1 MTPKPTVAVLGTGI
15 MGAPMARNLLA
26 AGLPVRVWNRTAS
39 KAAPLAN
46 EGADIAGTPAQAAR
60 GADIVITMLADGPSL
75 HEVMAGTDGA
85 LAGLGTNA
93 VWAQMSTIGIQ
104 HTQWLLELA
113 EVDRLNFVDA
123 PVLGT
128 KQPAEQGTLL
138 VLESGDPANCA
149 ACAPAFAAVGGR
161 TMHVSDQAGV
171 SSRLK
176 LVVNNWVL
184 AVTGATAETVALSQA
199 LGIHPQ
205 MFLDAIRGGAVD
217 LPYAHIKG
225 GAMIAERYDTSFP
238 VALAA
243 KDARLV
249 LEAAGE
255 TVNLDGTR
263 AVLDHLE
270 SAMLRGYGEQDMAAL
285 YYGVRP

>member
-1 MTPKPTVAVLGTGI
+1 

-39 KAAPLAN
+39 KAAPLVN
-46 EGADIAGTPAQAAR
+46 EGAVQAETPAQAAK
-60 GADIVITMLADGPSL
+60 GADIVITMLADGPTL
-75 HEVMAGTDGA
+75 HDVMAGTDGA
-85 LAGLGTNA
+85 LATLGRNA
-93 VWAQMSTIGIQ
+93 VWAQMSTVGVQ
-104 HTQWLLELA
+104 HTQWLVELA
-113 EVDRLNFVDA
+113 EIDRINFVDA

-149 ACAPAFAAVGGR
+149 ACAPAFQAVGGR
-161 TMHVSDQAGV
+161 TMHVSDQPGA

-176 LVVNNWVL
+176 LVANNWVL
-184 AVTGATAETVALSQA
+184 AITGATAETVALSQA
-199 LGIHPQ
+199 LGVHPQ
-205 MFLDAIRGGAVD
+205 MFLDAISGGALDV
-217 LPYAHIKG
+217 PYAHIKG
-225 GAMIAERYDTSFP
+225 AAMISERFDTSFP
-238 VALAA
+238 LSLAA

-270 SAMLRGYGEQDMAAL
+270 SAMLRGHGDEDMAAL